1 MRREVLK
8 VLHVQRGE
16 RQLGDNA
23 AGSDPRVIDR
33 PGTTALRSQDAE
45 LAPLPRNLARRKA
58 GSRGG
63 RARSRAQS
71 GARVPQWRFTAQPG
85 QLADG
90 HECYAYL
97 VTGQPGGQRRR
108 QPPLV
113 TQRCDICVEDD
124 PRHRLGHVL
133 VPELLQVSQELLQ
146 LLV

>member
-1 MRREVLK
+1 VRREVLK

-23 AGSDPRVIDR
+23 AGRDPRVIDR
-33 PGTTALRSQDAE
+33 PGTTALLSQDAE
-45 LAPLPRNLARRKA
+45 LAPLPRNSLVVGQDHAAAESGHELSPGA
-58 GSRGG
+58 GSPLTLLRP
-63 RARSRAQS
+63 A
-71 GARVPQWRFTAQPG
+71 G

-97 VTGQPGGQRRR
+97 VPGQPGGQRRR
-108 QPPLV
+108 QPALV
-113 TQRCDICVEDD
+113 TQRCDIGVEDD

-133 VPELLQVSQELLQ
+133 VPELVQVSQELLQ